1 MISTLDTAACGCTH
15 LEQREGVGVQVPE
28 AYDSKYQQRK
38 AWVELRARS
47 ADGAV
52 QPLIEGRLGDS
63 GAEGL
68 PGDAR

>member
-1 MISTLDTAACGCTH
+1 M
-15 LEQREGVGVQVPE
+15 QVPE
-28 AYDSKYQQRK
+28 AYDAKYQQRK
-38 AWVELRARS
+38 AGVELRARS

-68 PGDAR
+68 PGDARCNRGAAAAVHYSRL